1 MEAIKN
7 SEINKKQPG
16 ELINE
21 IKTLIND
28 RQLIISDMEQPFFG
42 EITILIQSGKLACIK
57 KLETIK

>member
-42 EITILIQSGKLACIK
+42 EITILIQAGKLTCIK